1 MLEGGSSDSGLASR
15 SDLPYLTPMTFR
27 LGLTVVKA
35 CDQAGRALTSKMNIE
50 AQDGLWDG
58 RCDGQ

>member
-1 MLEGGSSDSGLASR
+1 
-15 SDLPYLTPMTFR
+15 MTFR
-27 LGLTVVKA
+27 LGLTVVEA
-35 CDQAGRALTSKMNIE
+35 CDQADRALAPKMKIE